1 MTKVAF
7 KVSVNPYTKEKE
19 VFAFFPME
27 KDRHNG
33 DNFTS
38 YSHVGQH
45 SLCAKSYFDRRR
57 WATYSEYIDLYK
69 ELVNL
74 VGYHDL
80 KVLNKDFNDYDED
93 GCYIA
98 DSFGLHVNSIEAQ
111 VS

>member
-1 MTKVAF
+1 MTEVAF

-33 DNFTS
+33 DMFTS

-45 SLCAKSYFDRRR
+45 SLCAKSYFDKRR
-57 WATYSEYIDLYK
+57 WATYSEYIDLYR
-69 ELVNL
+69 ELVGI
-74 VGYHDL
+74 GYADL
-80 KVLNKDFNDYDED
+80 KVLNRDFADYDED

-98 DSFGLHVNSIEAQ
+98 DSFGLEINSKESQI
-111 VS
+111 S